1 MLDVPPG
8 MPLGVGG
15 EPFEEVE
22 VELPDGALL
31 ALYTDGLVES
41 RDHPLDEGLQA
52 LRARPHR
59 PRTRAAWRTSATTS
73 SAPSTPT
80 TARTTS
86 PC

>member
-22 VELPDGALL
+22 VELPEGALL

-52 LRARPHR
+52 FVGALTDPSAP
-59 PRTRAAWRTSATTS
+59 WRTSATTS
-73 SAPSTPT
+73 STPSTPT

-86 PC
+86 HC

>member
-1 MLDVPPG
+1 

-15 EPFEEVE
+15 EPFEEIE

-41 RDHPLDEGLQA
+41 RDHPLDEGLA
-52 LRARPHR
+52 
-59 PRTRAAWRTSATTS
+59 RAARRPS
-73 SAPSTPT
+73 SDPPQPLEDVGDQVLSTLNVT

-86 PC
+86 RC

>member
-22 VELPDGALL
+22 VDLPDGALL

-52 LRARPHR
+52 FGGALDGPAPAR
-59 PRTRAAWRTSATTS
+59 WRTSATTS

>member
-1 MLDVPPG
+1 

-15 EPFEEVE
+15 EPFEEIE

-52 LRARPHR
+52 F
-59 PRTRAAWRTSATTS
+59 RTALSGADRRRWRTSATTS
-73 SAPSTPT
+73 
-80 TARTTS
+80 
-86 PC
+86 

>member
-1 MLDVPPG
+1 MLLDVPPG

-22 VELPDGALL
+22 VDLPEGALL

-41 RDHPLDEGLQA
+41 RDHPLDEGLQR
-52 LRARPHR
+52 LPQDPHR
-59 PRTRAAWRTSATTS
+59 PGPAPWRTSATRC
-73 SAPSTPT
+73 SARSTPG

>member
-1 MLDVPPG
+1 MVEPGEPALLLDVPPG

-22 VELPDGALL
+22 VELKEGALL

-52 LRARPHR
+52 LRDALVEPEL
-59 PRTRAAWRTSATTS
+59 PWRTSVTTF
-73 SAPSTPT
+73 
-80 TARTTS
+80 
-86 PC
+86 